1 MLQNCK
7 GEATSTTVLGLLL
20 LLPFILGKIKF
31 FLAKSVWSLFLTHT
45 VTECCP
51 GGYKFVGLSPD
62 TIDLCDPFIN
72 GVHLLCEVNATAATA
87 RHILD
92 IQWHF
97 NSSSGTLVKLANETS
112 NHLIFNSYH
121 NRVFKSVLSLRN
133 LSDGT
138 DNGKYICQGIVEP
151 NNILLPQPSFIIPQ
165 ASDIFFNQHCGSK
178 PQRKVDRFECATAS
192 SLKPPVSVQATSTT
206 LSMSLQTTRTKS
218 TDSLSMITSTFIETV
233 ISASSTFGNTV
244 LPPIATDSV
253 NNIASTTTSK
263 ILTESTSPASNT
275 AVNIVSST
283 STASSNSLTGNTIIH
298 SSIIASSTLSS
309 NGNTAVHSHSS
320 SPSTVSTDNTGQYPV
335 GVWMYIIVTILS
347 TSLLIFVTLVLVAMI
362 CFICR
367 RSSSSPTI
375 GNLTFNY
382 DNCNIIIC
390 L

>member
-1 MLQNCK
+1 M
-7 GEATSTTVLGLLL
+7 V
-20 LLPFILGKIKF
+20 F
-31 FLAKSVWSLFLTHT
+31 FLTHT

-51 GGYKFVGLSPD
+51 GGYRFVGLSSD
-62 TIDLCDPFIN
+62 SIKFCNPFIN
-72 GVHLLCEVNATAATA
+72 GIHLLCEVNVTAATA
-87 RHILD
+87 RHVLD

-151 NNILLPQPSFIIPQ
+151 NNILLPQPSFIIPR
-165 ASDIFFNQHCGSK
+165 ASDIILNQHCGSK
-178 PQRKVDRFECATAS
+178 PQRELSRFECATAS
-192 SLKPPVSVQATSTT
+192 SLKPPVSIQATSTT

-218 TDSLSMITSTFIETV
+218 TDSLSFMITSTFIESV

-375 GNLTFNY
+375 GNLNVQ
-382 DNCNIIIC
+382 